1 MTKDELVESVIS
13 EVKKEQQASSVFNN
27 FNIVGGEGV
36 LVDGNKD
43 TWMIRIAGGGVVGAS
58 GPTGAT
64 GIDGATGPR
73 GATGSTGPTGFTG
86 PSGPI
91 GATGPRGATG
101 STGPQG
107 ATGAGATGPLVKV
120 TVQICVN
127 GVNKSLDVWAAG
139 SPY

>member
-36 LVDGNKD
+36 LVDGNKN

-64 GIDGATGPR
+64 GINGATGPR
-73 GATGSTGPTGFTG
+73 GATGLTGPTGFTG

-139 SPY
+139 APY